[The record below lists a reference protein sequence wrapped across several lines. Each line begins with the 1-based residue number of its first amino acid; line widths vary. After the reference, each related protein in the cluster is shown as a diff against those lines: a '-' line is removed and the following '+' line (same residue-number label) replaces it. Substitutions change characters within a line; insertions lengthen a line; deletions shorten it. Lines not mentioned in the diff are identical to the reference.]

1 MYYVVHILL
10 QLTFSTQHFAI
21 EIFSWQCNQNN
32 LIKKVVPQYRAIDF
46 PILFNYPA
54 IEKHLVVSSLLYA
67 SLCTRVRISL
77 AEKWNCW
84 FTRVYAFN
92 ILIAT
97 AELSSKKIWS
107 TPLPPHIFF
116 YTLPHIILLS
126 SFLIFYMVIDYWF
139 FFCELFRDVAY
150 FSNYLFL
157 INLKEILICLDINSL
172 SYHLQVFFPS
182 LVVS

>member
-1 MYYVVHILL
+1 MYYIVHILL

-21 EIFSWQCNQNN
+21 EISWQCNQNN
-32 LIKKVVPQYRAIDF
+32 LTKKVVPQYRGIDF

-54 IEKHLVVSSLLYA
+54 IEKRLGCFQSSTCFFVHTCEDFSSRKVELL
-67 SLCTRVRISL
+67 
-77 AEKWNCW
+77 
-84 FTRVYAFN
+84 TRVYAFN
-92 ILIAT
+92 ILIDT
-97 AELSSKKIWS
+97 AELSSKKMWP

-116 YTLPHIILLS
+116 HTVPHIFLLP

-139 FFCELFRDVAY
+139 FFCELFRNVAY

-172 SYHLQVFFPS
+172 AYHLQVFFPS

>member
-1 MYYVVHILL
+1 MLYTFYYNSLFPLSILPQRSSHGSATRIISLKKQFPSTVLQIFPFYLTILL
-10 QLTFSTQHFAI
+10 LKNIQ
-21 EIFSWQCNQNN
+21 
-32 LIKKVVPQYRAIDF
+32 
-46 PILFNYPA
+46 
-54 IEKHLVVSSLLYA
+54 VVSSLLHA

-92 ILIAT
+92 TLIDT
-97 AELSSKKIWS
+97 AELSSKKIWP

-116 YTLPHIILLS
+116 HTLLHIFLLP
-126 SFLIFYMVIDYWF
+126 SFLIFHMVIDYWF
-139 FFCELFRDVAY
+139 FFCELFRDIAY
-150 FSNYLFL
+150 FSNYIFL